1 VSQITRFRRDKI
13 IISLKKMS
21 LKKQIL
27 EDFKK
32 AFKEKDLVAKS
43 VLAMLKS
50 EIANAE
56 IEKGMRENG
65 LDDAGVVAVV
75 KKMIKQRK
83 DSIEQFE
90 KGGNSEMAE
99 NEKAELAVLEKY
111 LPEQMSVEEIEVKVK
126 EIIEKVGATGAGD
139 LGKVMGAVMGELGAE
154 ADGNTVRE
162 IASKLLS

>member
-1 VSQITRFRRDKI
+1 MT
-13 IISLKKMS
+13 

-27 EDFKK
+27 KDFMT
-32 AFKEKDLVAKS
+32 AFKEKDMVTKNTLSMV
-43 VLAMLKS
+43 KS

-56 IEKGMRENG
+56 IDLGSREEG
-65 LDDAGVVAVV
+65 LKDEDTLKVL
-75 KKMIKQRK
+75 KKMVKQRK

-99 NEKAELAVLEKY
+99 SEKEELAVLEKY
-111 LPEQMSVEEIEVKVK
+111 LPEQMSVEDIEIKVK

-162 IASKLLS
+162 IASKLLI